1 MRFWDALY
9 CKAAYTPLVSDAI
22 HNKNRMGR
30 ATMDTG
36 STPHPAEQP
45 KPALAKYRTA
55 VDFRALLSDLSS
67 SGYRLDAIAMHAN
80 LPCYLLRDYQ
90 CSARAMP
97 HEHGERLVE
106 FWVEVSGKPRELA
119 PRVIRPPRPVERPR

>member
-1 MRFWDALY
+1 MQ
-9 CKAAYTPLVSDAI
+9 P
-22 HNKNRMGR
+22 GR
-30 ATMDTG
+30 V
-36 STPHPAEQP
+36 PHPAEQP
-45 KPALAKYRTA
+45 KPAFAKYRTA
-55 VDFRALLSDLSS
+55 VDFRALLDDLSS

-119 PRVIRPPRPVERPR
+119 PRREGPRR

>member
-1 MRFWDALY
+1 MQLSPDTRAPD
-9 CKAAYTPLVSDAI
+9 
-22 HNKNRMGR
+22 GR
-30 ATMDTG
+30 
-36 STPHPAEQP
+36 

-55 VDFRALLSDLSS
+55 VDFKALLADLSHE
-67 SGYRLDAIAMHAN
+67 GHGLDSISMHAN

-119 PRVIRPPRPVERPR
+119 PRMTKPARPVERRAR